1 MHKKLFIPG
10 PSEVRPEMLKVMAT
24 PQIGHR
30 SQDYK
35 DLHAALIP
43 KLKKLLYTEQE
54 VFLFT
59 NSSTAVM
66 EAAVRNLCGKKVL
79 SCVNGAFAERWYQM
93 TLANNIPSKKIEVPW
108 NKPITPELIEPELK
122 TGEYDCIT
130 VVMNETSVG
139 VRSPIEEIAKVMKKY
154 PKVSFCVDAVS
165 CMAGD
170 KIEADKLG
178 IDIVLAGLQK
188 CFALPTGLTVAM
200 VSNRAMEK
208 AATIPYRGYYLD
220 FLMAKKYNDKHQTP
234 STPAIPQ
241 IFALNAQMDHI
252 LNEEGLENRWARHIR
267 LAEIVRKWALDAGF
281 TLYPEKGYES
291 RTLTC
296 INNTKGISIAGLNKE
311 LGKRGAMISNGYGDL
326 KEKTF
331 RIAHMGDVTEPE
343 IRELLDWIDEIIP
356 TLEAQKVTA

>member
-10 PSEVRPEMLKVMAT
+10 PSEVRPEMLKVMGT

-35 DLHAALIP
+35 DLHGAVIP
-43 KLKKLLYTEQE
+43 KLKKMLYTEQE
-54 VFLFT
+54 VFMFT
-59 NSSTAVM
+59 CSSSAVM
-66 EAAVRNLCGKKVL
+66 EAAIRNLCGKKVL
-79 SCVNGAFAERWYQM
+79 SCVNGAFAQRWHKM
-93 TLANNIPSKKIEVPW
+93 TLANNTPSKKLDVPW
-108 NKPITPELIEPELK
+108 GQPITADLIEPELK
-122 TGEYDCIT
+122 TGDYDCMT

-139 VRSPIEEIAKVMKKY
+139 VRSPIEEIADVMKKY
-154 PKVSFCVDAVS
+154 PGVMFCVDAVS

-178 IDIVLAGLQK
+178 VDIVLAGMQK

-200 VSNRAMEK
+200 LSNRAMEK
-208 AATIPYRGYYLD
+208 AATIPHRGYYLD
-220 FLMAKKYNDKHQTP
+220 FLDAKKYNDKNQTP

-241 IFALNAQMDHI
+241 IFALNAQMEHI
-252 LNEEGLENRWARHIR
+252 LNEEGLDNRWARHIH

-281 TLYPEKGYES
+281 TLLPEKGYES

-296 INNTKGISIAGLNKE
+296 INNTKGISIAGLNKA
-311 LGKRGAMISNGYGDL
+311 LAKKYAMISNGYGDL

-343 IRELLDWIDEIIP
+343 ISELLGWIDEIIP
-356 TLEAQKVTA
+356 TL